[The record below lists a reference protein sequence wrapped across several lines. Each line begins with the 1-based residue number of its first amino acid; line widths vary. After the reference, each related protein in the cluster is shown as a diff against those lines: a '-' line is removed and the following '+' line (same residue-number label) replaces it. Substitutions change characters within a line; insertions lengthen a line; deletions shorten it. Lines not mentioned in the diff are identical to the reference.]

1 MKKISILGDSL
12 STFYSEDAVLTS
24 VYQGDNEFYYPR
36 YSQTIKTVD
45 KTWWY
50 QVIKNND
57 FELLVNNSL
66 SGSSAY
72 GSSNKAGMS
81 KERINSLFEK
91 GNPDIIFIYLGTND
105 IVNGYTNTQFEEALR
120 TIINKIKSKS
130 KETYIYLFTL
140 GYSNYHNNVENHYFY
155 NEESRQSYNNIIIK
169 LHEEYKT
176 GIIRIDQFITS
187 DNYSTYLGD
196 NLHYNFEG
204 AKLINELIC
213 KKLQ

>member
-130 KETYIYLFTL
+130 K
-140 GYSNYHNNVENHYFY
+140 SNLIFY
-155 NEESRQSYNNIIIK
+155 V
-169 LHEEYKT
+169 
-176 GIIRIDQFITS
+176 
-187 DNYSTYLGD
+187 
-196 NLHYNFEG
+196 
-204 AKLINELIC
+204 
-213 KKLQ
+213 